1 MAASAAEL
9 RNIYAN
15 LFSDPNHPE
24 RLLELRSVLGK
35 VDRHDG
41 GSRGDADR
49 LLQALN
55 DGVDPQLT
63 FTQLECLRTLLS
75 ARTFAPLV
83 PSGPYT
89 SDEAST
95 SSSAHLIQLY
105 RRLFSEPDLGRLRA
119 LQRAVFDYDQFGT
132 DEKRLAVLALLR
144 EASPDGPWNDA
155 HVGALDA
162 LLVRDITFKQ
172 VAPFQVSGDWW

>member
-24 RLLELRSVLGK
+24 RLCELRSVLDK
-35 VDRHDG
+35 VDRRDG
-41 GSRGDADR
+41 GSRADADR
-49 LLQALN
+49 LLEALN
-55 DGVDPQLT
+55 DGADPRLT

-83 PSGPYT
+83 PSGPDT
-89 SDEAST
+89 MGGAST
-95 SSSAHLIQLY
+95 SAHLFQLY
-105 RRLFSEPDLGRLRA
+105 RRLFSEPDLGHLRA

-144 EASPDGPWNDA
+144 EASPEGPWNDA